1 MLSRAKGEFAMNGN
15 TARGNA
21 MQSDGNGMFAS
32 GCAADTSADCASRD
46 DANRVSR
53 DDANAGSVLQ
63 GNAGS
68 GLQEK
73 AGADVNLSLLREWI
87 RESNS
92 IVFFGGAGVS
102 TESGI
107 PDFRSSG
114 GLFSQDFNYPPE
126 EVVSHGFLEQ
136 HPCEFFRFL
145 KERMLF
151 PNAKPN
157 AAHRA
162 LAKLEGEGKLK
173 AVITQNIDGLHQQ
186 AGSKRVFELH
196 GSMLRH
202 YCARCGKRYG
212 IAPLKESADI
222 PRCDCGGIIRPD
234 VVLYG
239 ESLDE
244 NVLQGSVRAIAQADM
259 LIVGGTSLVVWPA
272 AGLIDFYRGQRLVLI
287 NRDETPQDSRCDLVI
302 HDSIGAVL
310 DAAVMD

>member
-1 MLSRAKGEFAMNGN
+1 MLSRAKGEFAMNGS
-15 TARGNA
+15 TARGSA
-21 MQSDGNGMFAS
+21 MQSGGNDMFAS
-32 GCAADTSADCASRD
+32 GCGANTSADCA
-46 DANRVSR
+46 SR